1 MAQNGN
7 GNTERTPMVPLT
19 LLNQETISE
28 EDDTYIVI
36 GEAGEDVAFEICE
49 DLEIAIGV
57 RDAMVEDGFVVRIFA
72 ANEVEV
78 VEDEVADGGIK

>member
-19 LLNQETISE
+19 LLDQDVAI
-28 EDDTYIVI
+28 EDEMTYIVI

-49 DLEIAIGV
+49 DLEIAVGV
-57 RDAMVEDGFVVRIFA
+57 RDAMMEDGFAVRMFQASEI
-72 ANEVEV
+72 EV
-78 VEDEVADGGIK
+78 VEDEVGLKK